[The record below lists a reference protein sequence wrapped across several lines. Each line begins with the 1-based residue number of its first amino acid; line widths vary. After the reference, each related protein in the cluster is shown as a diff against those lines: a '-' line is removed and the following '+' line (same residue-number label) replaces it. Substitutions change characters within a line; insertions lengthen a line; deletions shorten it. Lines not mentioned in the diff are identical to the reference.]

1 MMRQDLVR
9 RVAVVEERVDAARRV
24 EHTAMLTRLWERDP
38 AGATAVIVWCYLRR
52 HEAVDTTL
60 RQAMRW
66 LGHDAPVPA
75 VVASSWA
82 HAHAVAAAW
91 TSNGMDAAPESIR
104 QTVDGALVWL
114 GLGGD
119 GMARATIHADS
130 RG

>member
-24 EHTAMLTRLWERDP
+24 EHTAILARLWDRDP
-38 AGATAVIVWCYLRR
+38 AAATGVVLWCYLRR
-52 HEAVDTTL
+52 HEPVDTTL
-60 RQAMRW
+60 RQAARW
-66 LGHDAPVPA
+66 IGREVPVPMD
-75 VVASSWA
+75 VASAWV
-82 HAHAVAAAW
+82 HARDAAIAW
-91 TSNGMDAAPESIR
+91 TSNSMDAAPEAIR